1 MSLISNVRE
10 AVRYQTLRSVGSPIL
25 GWTMPIRGVGCV
37 ALSGVM
43 PLVVHELMLSLV
55 AQKKPRSDRSS
66 GASDRQALFEAVHP
80 IIDIA
85 LHFVL
90 G

>member
-55 AQKKPRSDRSS
+55 AQKSPAR
-66 GASDRQALFEAVHP
+66 
-80 IIDIA
+80 IA
-85 LHFVL
+85 PAGLL
-90 G
+90 